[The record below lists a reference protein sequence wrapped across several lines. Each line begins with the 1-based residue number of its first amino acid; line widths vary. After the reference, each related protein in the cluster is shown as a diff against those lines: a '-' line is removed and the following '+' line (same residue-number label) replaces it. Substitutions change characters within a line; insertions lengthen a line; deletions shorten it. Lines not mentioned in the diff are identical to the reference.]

1 VSGVACRAARHWLLG
16 IGCCLAALPLSLA
29 SAQELPQAEPPVAPA
44 TEDGAAAIEPEWHP
58 VPPGEEVWDWIQL
71 TSGEW
76 LKGTILRL
84 RDDRFEFDSERMKE
98 VSFKWRHI
106 KEIHSASPRV
116 WRFNGGL
123 VLIGPGVMRDDSVA
137 VSVDGAQREMPRR
150 SLLAILPG
158 AGKEEDRW
166 RAKATLSAA
175 LREGNT
181 DQFDLSVD
189 AWARRETAK
198 TRLRFDYNNVL
209 GTLDGKET
217 NNMHRGTGRFDY
229 YYTHKL
235 FFIPGYLE
243 AFHDPFTNI
252 NIRLIGS
259 AGLGYHISRGI
270 FDWVVYSTA
279 GYQYQGFSS
288 TEEGE
293 APSESNGAV
302 LLGTTF
308 EWEITADL
316 DWNSLYQLQLTFPR
330 VGDTSHRMTTA
341 LRYDITRVLLLE
353 TALHFDRVEQPRTD
367 ATGRTPAKN
376 DLRLTVGF
384 GLQY

>member
-1 VSGVACRAARHWLLG
+1 MACGAARRWGPG
-16 IGCCLAALPLSLA
+16 IAWCFVVIALPLSLA
-29 SAQELPQAEPPVAPA
+29 GAQKFPQAEAPVAPA
-44 TEDGAAAIEPEWHP
+44 TEEGAAEVEPEWNP
-58 VPPGEEVWDWIQL
+58 VPPSEEVSDWIQL

-76 LKGTILRL
+76 LKGRILRL
-84 RDDRFEFDSERMKE
+84 RDDRFEFDSERVKE
-98 VSFKWRHI
+98 ITFKWKHI
-106 KEIHSASPRV
+106 KQIHSARPRV
-116 WRFNGGL
+116 WRFDDGL
-123 VLIGPGVMRDDSVA
+123 VLAGPGVMRADSV
-137 VSVDGAQREMPRR
+137 VVRVGGTEREMPRR
-150 SLLAILPG
+150 TLVAILPG

-166 RAKATLSAA
+166 RAKATLSVA

-217 NNMHRGTGRFDY
+217 KNMHRGTGRFDY

-235 FFIPGYLE
+235 FFIPGYAE
-243 AFHDPFTNI
+243 VFHDPFTNI
-252 NIRLIGS
+252 DIRAIAS
-259 AGLGYHISRGI
+259 AGLGYHFSRGI

-279 GYQYQGFSS
+279 GYQYQRFSS
-288 TEEGE
+288 TAEGE
-293 APSESNGAV
+293 APSENNGAV

-308 EWEITADL
+308 EWEITDDL
-316 DWNSLYQLQLTFPR
+316 DWNTLYQLQLTFPR
-330 VGDTSHRMTTA
+330 IGDTSHRMTTA
-341 LRYDITRVLLLE
+341 LRYDITRLLLLE
-353 TALHFDRVEQPRTD
+353 TALHWDRVEQPRED
-367 ATGRTPAKN
+367 ENGRTPVGN